1 MRGEGRDALIFV
13 SSVSYWVM
21 GLGGV
26 GSVGLGSAAWMVP
39 DGMAWDGLGQGV
51 I

>member
-21 GLGGV
+21 VLG
-26 GSVGLGSAAWMVP
+26 GLGSAAWMVP